1 MHRYEPADPAA
12 MALTDAEATGR
23 PAISMVLLKHT
34 DTHRFVFYTHT
45 TNPKGRDLAT
55 HPRAALLAHLNS
67 CKIDSNSNK
76 PSPSTP
82 YGLASAK
89 YHTRRARMDTASCRR
104 KLNSSNSAFCAITT
118 SAYSCAAP
126 THG

>member
-12 MALTDAEATGR
+12 MALTDSEATGR

-55 HPRAALLAHLNS
+55 HPRAAL
-67 CKIDSNSNK
+67 CFRW
-76 PSPSTP
+76 
-82 YGLASAK
+82 AK
-89 YHTRRARMDTASCRR
+89 LERQIRIEGTIEFTTTAPPMGILRCV
-104 KLNSSNSAFCAITT
+104 
-118 SAYSCAAP
+118 
-126 THG
+126 HD